1 MFNKIKKWLSSH
13 NITFQEVHHEPT
25 PTSEEAARARGVDLS
40 LGGKALV
47 LKFDDTFGIFV
58 LSASKK
64 LDSGALKKY
73 FRAKKIRFAS
83 REELMEL
90 TGLVPGSVPPF
101 GKPMLALDLYV
112 DQSIVDNEI
121 IAFNAGS
128 LTDSII
134 MSVKDYLEISKPII
148 LGFSK

>member
-1 MFNKIKKWLSSH
+1 MFNKIKKWLNSQ

-47 LKFDDTFGIFV
+47 LKIDDTFGIFV

-101 GKPMLALDLYV
+101 GKPMLARDLYV